1 MKKIVQMDAVRN
13 IDYVDVLQTNEHN
26 NKLLLFTKI
35 LKQKDD
41 LIQLLVKE
49 KDILENEKKK
59 VQAEFSAAIRDKENI
74 VIRFATVEKNVLD
87 LKETLESTEKQ
98 KKKIQKEYELLNE
111 KFILA
116 KDEKLRADAALNT
129 KVQEHK
135 NNIQYIERLRNEIS
149 SLETKYKWNTVK
161 LRQEMNSKQVNQ
173 VTMENDS
180 AVKNDR
186 IIALEK
192 NLEET
197 TRAFKEVSLLLEN
210 NIKKVNDLHQENR
223 YLQQNI
229 LELQE
234 QLDAKMLNITE
245 LQVKNNEFETV
256 KTQYTLEKRTNIE
269 NTQHFKELEG
279 KILSQAAIIIKC
291 SDKETKLL
299 KLNAELSTLNAKFL
313 NELSLHKS
321 KTLALMLDNDSA
333 KANQLEY
340 ECSIRK
346 LKKDLELE
354 QKHRYGERLLMAK
367 HLAAKSKKIYI
378 LQNKLDQLH
387 AEAVVHK
394 KKNLLQVKDFQR
406 QISMLQKVN
415 VSPNSTSMNIVSY
428 FSDIPR
434 QSANDASTTKLIK
447 QIIQLQYSNSR
458 LAKKK
463 IFLKIIRRPWLQS
476 FETIQIISPVGLSK

>member
-129 KVQEHK
+129 K
-135 NNIQYIERLRNEIS
+135 
-149 SLETKYKWNTVK
+149 
-161 LRQEMNSKQVNQ
+161 VNQ

-434 QSANDASTTKLIK
+434 QSANVLHDTDASTTKLIK